1 MRSALRRLAVL
12 LLQPSPPSVAE
23 LVRELE
29 EALDWR
35 VILGPRAGALLDAAD
50 RPILRAVARPILR
63 AVARLLVELHGELL
77 ERSAELQAER
87 EERAGKGSTST
98 TLGAA

>member
-50 RPILRAVARPILR
+50 RPILRAVAR
-63 AVARLLVELHGELL
+63 LLVELHGELL

-98 TLGAA
+98 TPGAA